1 MEQAQEQDQQ
11 AQQEQ
16 PQQPPQP
23 PQETT
28 ADEAYRTYEA
38 SRLKREA
45 TEGRCLLGF
54 VVWTFVQ
61 QAMGRTT

>member
-1 MEQAQEQDQQ
+1 MEQEQQ

-16 PQQPPQP
+16 QPHPQP

-28 ADEAYRTYEA
+28 TDEAFRTYEA

-54 VVWTFVQ
+54 VVWNIVQ
-61 QAMGRTT
+61 QAMRRTP

>member
-1 MEQAQEQDQQ
+1 MEQAQQ

-16 PQQPPQP
+16 PQQQPQD
-23 PQETT
+23 QQQQ
-28 ADEAYRTYEA
+28 DEAYRTYEA

-54 VVWTFVQ
+54 VVLSILQ
-61 QAMGRTT
+61 QATRRTP

>member
-1 MEQAQEQDQQ
+1 MEQEQQ

-16 PQQPPQP
+16 PQKQPHP

-28 ADEAYRTYEA
+28 TDEAFRTYEA

-54 VVWTFVQ
+54 VVWNIVQ
-61 QAMGRTT
+61 QAMRRTP